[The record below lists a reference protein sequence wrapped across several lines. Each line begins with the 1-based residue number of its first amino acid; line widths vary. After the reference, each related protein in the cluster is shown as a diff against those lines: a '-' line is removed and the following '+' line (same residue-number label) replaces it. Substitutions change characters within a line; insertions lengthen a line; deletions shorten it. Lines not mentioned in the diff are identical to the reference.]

1 MATLCMVTPII
12 WHIIIIS
19 SIFVSIKP
27 MNYDKKSKVVKLN
40 FEFDEANLSIEDKI
54 ILDHLSL
61 VTHVAEA

>member
-1 MATLCMVTPII
+1 MYI
-12 WHIIIIS
+12 
-19 SIFVSIKP
+19 
-27 MNYDKKSKVVKLN
+27 NYEKRQKIVKLN

>member
-1 MATLCMVTPII
+1 MYGHANF

-19 SIFVSIKP
+19 SILVLIKH
-27 MNYDKKSKVVKLN
+27 MNNDKKPKVVKLN

>member
-1 MATLCMVTPII
+1 MYSNTNF

-19 SIFVSIKP
+19 SDFVLFSI
-27 MNYDKKSKVVKLN
+27 MSYDKKPKVVKLN
-40 FEFDEANLSIEDKI
+40 FEFDEANLSIEEKI

>member
-1 MATLCMVTPII
+1 MYGNTNF

-19 SIFVSIKP
+19 SIIVLIKY
-27 MNYDKKSKVVKLN
+27 MNYDKKPKVVKLN

-54 ILDHLSL
+54 ILEHLSL

>member
-1 MATLCMVTPII
+1 MYGNANF
-12 WHIIIIS
+12 WHKTMIS
-19 SIFVSIKP
+19 SIIVLIKN
-27 MNYDKKSKVVKLN
+27 MNDNKKPKVVKLN

>member
-1 MATLCMVTPII
+1 MYSNTNF

-19 SIFVSIKP
+19 SIIALIEY
-27 MNYDKKSKVVKLN
+27 MNYDKKPKVVKLN

>member
-1 MATLCMVTPII
+1 MYGHANF

-19 SIFVSIKP
+19 SILVLIKH
-27 MNYDKKSKVVKLN
+27 MNYDKKPKVVKLN